1 MGKRTEIAGVKRIV
15 RAEFKGKS
23 YKEIEKAKLI
33 MTSICGSDD
42 IYIQAMDAV
51 IRERRLRRESN
62 LRSMDNCVIQAARAT
77 LGSSYGGRVSTG
89 YLYDDEE
96 N

>member
-1 MGKRTEIAGVKRIV
+1 MGKRTEIAAVKRIV
-15 RAEFKGKS
+15 RDEFKGKS
-23 YKEIEKAKLI
+23 YKEIEKARDI
-33 MTSICGSDD
+33 MSSICDNDD

-51 IRERRLRRESN
+51 IRERRLKRESRV
-62 LRSMDNCVIQAARAT
+62 RSINNCIIEAARAT
-77 LGSSYGGRVSTG
+77 LGSSYGCRVSTG

>member
-1 MGKRTEIAGVKRIV
+1 MGKRTEIAGIKRLV
-15 RAEFKGKS
+15 RAEFKGKT
-23 YKEIEKAKLI
+23 YKEIEKARDI
-33 MTSICGSDD
+33 MSSICGNDD

-51 IRERRLRRESN
+51 IRERRLKRESRA
-62 LRSMDNCVIQAARAT
+62 RSIGNCIIQAARAT
-77 LGSSYGGRVSTG
+77 LSSSCGGRVSTG